1 MKFGYSE
8 KGRVFMF
15 EKTPS
20 VVKLSG
26 IHLEKISKVRDLTEL
41 IYCITLDF
49 GILFKCLKI
58 KFTTANSSYGG
69 SCGGE
74 GGASHYQSQELELS
88 LSQRGEVELAM
99 VTISLPLG
107 LEHHSGQELYYICV
121 QAGSTHQ

>member
-1 MKFGYSE
+1 
-8 KGRVFMF
+8 MF

-26 IHLEKISKVRDLTEL
+26 IHLEKISKVRHLTEL
-41 IYCITLDF
+41 IYCITFDF
-49 GILFKCLKI
+49 WIPYLFIYLKI
-58 KFTTANSSYGG
+58 KFTTANSSYRG

-88 LSQRGEVELAM
+88 PSQREEVALAM

-107 LEHHSGQELYYICV
+107 LEHHSGQEIYYICV

>member
-1 MKFGYSE
+1 
-8 KGRVFMF
+8 MF

-26 IHLEKISKVRDLTEL
+26 IHLEKISKVRHLTEL

-49 GILFKCLKI
+49 WIPCLFIYLKI
-58 KFTTANSSYGG
+58 KFTTANSSFGG

-88 LSQRGEVELAM
+88 PSQRGEVALAM

-121 QAGSTHQ
+121 QAGSTHHISDIG